1 VMKRRLEMEVVR
13 GSSYRDSTPQH
24 QQVPYLD
31 LGEYS
36 GTANGYR
43 QKYTDSEDGQLIIS
57 VASYKISD
65 VITVSLMGHLYI

>member
-1 VMKRRLEMEVVR
+1 MKRRLEMEVVR

-24 QQVPYLD
+24 QPVPYLD

-43 QKYTDSEDGQLIIS
+43 QKYTDSEVGSLLFQLLLIRY
-57 VASYKISD
+57 V
-65 VITVSLMGHLYI
+65 M